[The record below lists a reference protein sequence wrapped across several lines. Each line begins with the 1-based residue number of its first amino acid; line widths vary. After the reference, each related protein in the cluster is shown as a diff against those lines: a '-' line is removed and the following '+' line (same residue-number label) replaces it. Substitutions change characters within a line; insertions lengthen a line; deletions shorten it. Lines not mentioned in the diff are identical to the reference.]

1 MCWYSLVGAHS
12 RAPWPPVPAQFS
24 PAGVEDHLVAGLS
37 AEESERLWME
47 PEGPGLFEYLSALP
61 ESLRL
66 GGREL
71 EELTRSIGLEEFRTP
86 VTVTAF
92 IAAPVVHQGARVD
105 NIFVGSDE
113 PGREFT
119 QEDEEILVAFASQSA
134 QVIVNARRYRD
145 EQRARAGLETL
156 IDTPPVGVA
165 VFDAR
170 TGVPASFN
178 REAMRIVDGLRN
190 PDQNP
195 EELFELL
202 TIRRADGR
210 EFSLMEFPLAEALGA
225 SETVRAGEIS
235 MEAPD
240 GRSVA
245 VLLNATPIRSP

>member
-1 MCWYSLVGAHS
+1 MDGTRGARIVRVPE
-12 RAPWPPVPAQFS
+12 RAPGITQARRQG
-24 PAGVEDHLVAGLS
+24 AGGTHQVAG
-37 AEESERLWME
+37 A
-47 PEGPGLFEYLSALP
+47 
-61 ESLRL
+61 
-66 GGREL
+66 GGV
-71 EELTRSIGLEEFRTP
+71 P
-86 VTVTAF
+86 HAVTVTAF
-92 IAAPVVHQGARVD
+92 IAAPVVHQGARVG

-119 QEDEEILVAFASQSA
+119 QEDEEILVTFASQAA

-156 IDTPPVGVA
+156 IDTSPVGVA

-170 TGVPASFN
+170 TGAPASFN

-195 EELFELL
+195 EELIESL

-210 EFSLMEFPLAEALGA
+210 EFLLMEFPLAEVLST
-225 SETVRAGEIS
+225 SETVRAEEIA

-240 GRSVA
+240 GRSVT
-245 VLLNATPIRSP
+245 VLLNATPIRSSASGGPSTGSGGGEMESVVVTMQDMRPRRRRSGCGPSSWAW